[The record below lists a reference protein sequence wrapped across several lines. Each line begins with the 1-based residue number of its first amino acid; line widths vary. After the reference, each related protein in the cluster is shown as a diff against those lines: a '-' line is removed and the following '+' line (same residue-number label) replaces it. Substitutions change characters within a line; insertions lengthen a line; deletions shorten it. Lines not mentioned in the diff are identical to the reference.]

1 MKEVDFNRDLGEL
14 GSGQRDS
21 DIQILLSANS
31 AFESIP
37 GSHFVLTGSYAV
49 ETLTGVTVNH
59 NDMDANVLTDNLKR
73 DLPLAVSA
81 LAGKKNFVPFR
92 RTGTRLEYDV
102 LSQSLPLAPRRLEL
116 QFIEVVGLVKIGDK
130 LEFFLKPDDNGK
142 YARVP
147 TVTFPLLDSYGRENL
162 FRIKSLPYAIATWAI
177 RISGF
182 AKNQKRSIE
191 DRDLNHLRL
200 LLNAGYDEEEVI
212 RAINNHPQAPNGL
225 SANYILD
232 KARQT
237 VSDSLA
243 G

>member
-1 MKEVDFNRDLGEL
+1 L
-14 GSGQRDS
+14 
-21 DIQILLSANS
+21 
-31 AFESIP
+31 
-37 GSHFVLTGSYAV
+37 V
-49 ETLTGVTVNH
+49 E
-59 NDMDANVLTDNLKR
+59 
-73 DLPLAVSA
+73 
-81 LAGKKNFVPFR
+81 
-92 RTGTRLEYDV
+92 
-102 LSQSLPLAPRRLEL
+102 
-116 QFIEVVGLVKIGDK
+116 IGNK
-130 LEFFLKPDDNGK
+130 LEFVLKPDEGK
-142 YARVP
+142 CARVP